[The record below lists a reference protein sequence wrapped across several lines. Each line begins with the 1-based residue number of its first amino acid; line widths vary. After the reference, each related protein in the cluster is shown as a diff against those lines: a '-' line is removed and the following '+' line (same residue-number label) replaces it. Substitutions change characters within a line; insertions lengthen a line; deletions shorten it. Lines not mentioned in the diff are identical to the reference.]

1 MSPPRPTD
9 ESPAVRESR
18 DALSAAAPLW
28 IGASDGEPLFCRRYD
43 PAGAAIGA
51 IVFCPGVRSHS
62 GWYGWSCRM
71 LAEAGWRVW
80 FADRRGTG
88 ANGGPRGDARHA
100 DRLLADVRQAIGLAR
115 RTDPGAPLVLAGI
128 SWGGKLAATLAAEPG
143 RCDGLALLTPGLR
156 AFVRVGAAR
165 AALVRAA
172 GAAGRGRSVVRV
184 PLEDPRLFTAEPAFV
199 RFVDRDPLALHTIT
213 LRFTAASLELDR
225 RADRALARLRVP
237 TLTLL
242 AGRDEI
248 VDNASTRRLLGRC
261 PADEVAVR
269 TVPGARHTLEFEPER
284 DAIFAGLIEWLGRV
298 GRKPGPATGPAG

>member
-9 ESPAVRESR
+9 ESPAVRASR
-18 DALSAAAPLW
+18 DALAAATPLW
-28 IGASDGEPLFCRRYD
+28 IEASDGEPLFCRRYD
-43 PAGAAIGA
+43 PAGAAVGS

-62 GWYGWSCRM
+62 GWYGWSCRF

-88 ANGGPRGDARHA
+88 ANGGTRGDARHA
-100 DRLLADVRQAIGLAR
+100 DRLLADVRQVVQLAR
-115 RTDPGAPLVLAGI
+115 RADPGAPLALAGI

-165 AALVRAA
+165 AGLVRSAVR
-172 GAAGRGRSVVRV
+172 AGRGRSVVRV

-199 RFVDRDPLALHTIT
+199 RFVDRDPLALHTLS

-225 RADRALARLRVP
+225 RANRALERLRVP
-237 TLTLL
+237 ILTLL

-248 VDNASTRRLLGRC
+248 VDNPATRRLLGRC
-261 PADEVAVR
+261 PADDLTMR
-269 TVPGARHTLEFEPER
+269 TIPNARHTLEFEPER
-284 DAIFAGLIEWLGRV
+284 ERIFAGLRDWLAGIERNPDPV
-298 GRKPGPATGPAG
+298 AGAAG